1 MMTERNAVRRLRML
15 SAVGAAAI
23 VGVLIIQVVILIT
36 LSLTTLPASRSINAS
51 GLRRGLTLRILYDST
66 IHDDGD
72 LHRAIVA
79 LSENQENFGDLSPSE
94 ETVFDR
100 FVTHPT
106 RADGFALFEL
116 FNAKTNA
123 YEVAARVSRA
133 RFRIGAIVT
142 GLVAIA
148 IALLVYFRLARP
160 SETAWA
166 AMVER
171 LDESRERFR
180 SMFEFHPDAIALID
194 EDGRIVQA
202 NPALER
208 LSLYRA
214 DDLVGVPLDTLAPAP
229 DAIEH
234 AGLAQQLFSNASR
247 GFEAAMRTRTGS
259 ALMVHVDTVP
269 MRVSGTLEG
278 VYVIARDVTQQ
289 RELEFRER
297 SQRERLR
304 ALARISS
311 VHAGSVER
319 QIAETLQ
326 FAMLALELKGAVVTR
341 VYDDEVRVVHSVG
354 ETLPVGATYP
364 FAESYTRHIFGANK
378 MIVFWDQESNE
389 WLNDPAQARFGWGAL
404 ITTTAFAD
412 GVPVGAVSFMAR
424 PVRRHPFEEADLDF
438 ARVVAAMIGA
448 SLARERRED
457 ELEAIAY
464 VDAVTRL
471 PNRRYAMEQLR
482 LAIARAERSGETVV
496 AYFIDLDGF
505 KGVNDAFGH
514 AVGDEFLAIT
524 AARLRAVL
532 REGDVLARVGGDEF
546 LAIQSGP
553 PDDAGALRL
562 GERLIEA
569 ASDRAIFD
577 GRSVRVGAS
586 VGIAVSPRDATT
598 AEELL
603 ERADQAMYASKR
615 AGKGVA
621 TLSS

>member
-1 MMTERNAVRRLRML
+1 MTERNAVRRLRKL
-15 SAVGAAAI
+15 SAVGAAAMI
-23 VGVLIIQVVILIT
+23 GVLIIQVVILIT

-51 GLRRGLTLRILYDST
+51 GLRRGQVLRILYDGT
-66 IHDDGD
+66 VHDDVD
-72 LHRAIVA
+72 LHRALVS
-79 LSENQENFGDLSPSE
+79 LSENQENFDDLSPSE
-94 ETVFDR
+94 QATFDR
-100 FVTHPT
+100 FVVHPT
-106 RADGFALFEL
+106 RKDGFALFYL

-123 YEVAARVSRA
+123 YEAASRVSRA
-133 RFRIGAIVT
+133 RFRIGAVVT
-142 GLVAIA
+142 SLLAIG
-148 IALLVYFRLARP
+148 IALLLYFRLTRP
-160 SETAWA
+160 SEAVWA

-180 SMFEFHPDAIALID
+180 SIFEFHPDAIALID

-214 DDLVGVPLDTLAPAP
+214 DDLVGAPLDTLAPAP

-234 AGLAQQLFSNASR
+234 AGLAQQLFSNTSR

-269 MRVSGTLEG
+269 MRVGDALEG
-278 VYVIARDVTQQ
+278 VYVIARDVTHQ
-289 RELEFRER
+289 RDLEFRER

-311 VHAGSVER
+311 VNAGSVDR
-319 QIAETLQ
+319 QISETLQ
-326 FAMLALELKGAVVTR
+326 FAMLALDLKGAVVTR
-341 VYDDEVRVVHSVG
+341 VYDDEVKVVHSVG
-354 ETLPVGATYP
+354 ETLQVGATYP
-364 FAESYTRHIFGANK
+364 FAESYTRHIFGGNK
-378 MIVFWDQESNE
+378 VIAFWDRESNE
-389 WLNDPAQARFGWGAL
+389 YLNDAAQARFGWGAL

-424 PVRRHPFEEADLDF
+424 PARRHPFEDADLDF
-438 ARVVAAMIGA
+438 VRVVAAMIGA

-471 PNRRYAMEQLR
+471 PNRRYGMEQLR
-482 LAIARAERSGETVV
+482 LAVARAERSGEAVV
-496 AYFIDLDGF
+496 VYFIDLDGF

-514 AVGDEFLAIT
+514 AIGDEFLAIT

-546 LAIQSGP
+546 LAIQVAP
-553 PDDAGALRL
+553 QDDAGALRL

-569 ASDRAIFD
+569 ASERTIFD

-586 VGIAVSPRDATT
+586 VGIAMSPRDAAT
-598 AEELL
+598 ADALL

>member
-1 MMTERNAVRRLRML
+1 MTERNAVRRLRKL
-15 SAVGAAAI
+15 SAVGAAAMI
-23 VGVLIIQVVILIT
+23 GVLIIQVVILIT

-51 GLRRGLTLRILYDST
+51 GLRRGLTLRILYDGT
-66 IHDDGD
+66 IHDDAD

-79 LSENQENFGDLSPSE
+79 LSADQANFDDLSPSE
-94 ETVFDR
+94 QATFDR
-100 FVTHPT
+100 FVVHPT
-106 RADGFALFEL
+106 RADGFTLFKS
-116 FNAKTNA
+116 FDAKTNA
-123 YEVAARVSRA
+123 YEGAARASRA

-142 GLVAIA
+142 SLLAIG

-160 SETAWA
+160 SEAAWS

-171 LDESRERFR
+171 LEESRERFR
-180 SMFEFHPDAIALID
+180 SMFAFHPDAIALID
-194 EDGRIVQA
+194 DQGRIVQA

-214 DDLVGVPLDTLAPAP
+214 DELQGAPLDTLAPAP

-234 AGLAQQLFSNASR
+234 SGLAQPLFFESSR
-247 GFEAAMRTRTGS
+247 GFEAAMRTRTGGS
-259 ALMVHVDTVP
+259 LMVHVDTVP
-269 MRVSGTLEG
+269 MRIGGALEG
-278 VYVIARDVTQQ
+278 VYVIARDVTEQ
-289 RELEFRER
+289 RDLEFRER

-304 ALARISS
+304 ALARIAS
-311 VHAGSVER
+311 VHAGSVDR
-319 QIAETLQ
+319 QISETLQ
-326 FAMLALELKGAVVTR
+326 FAVLALELRGAIVTR

-378 MIVFWDQESNE
+378 IIAFWDRESNQ
-389 WLNDPAQARFGWGAL
+389 WLNDSAQARFGWGAL

-412 GVPVGAVSFMAR
+412 GVPVGAVSFTSR
-424 PVRRHPFEEADLDF
+424 TPRRRPFEEADLDF

-448 SLARERRED
+448 SLARERREN

-464 VDAVTRL
+464 IDAVTRL
-471 PNRRYAMEQLR
+471 PNRRYGMDQLR
-482 LAIARAERSGETVV
+482 LAIARAARDDGSVFV
-496 AYFIDLDGF
+496 YFIDLDGF

-514 AVGDEFLAIT
+514 AIGDEFLAIT
-524 AARLRAVL
+524 AARLRAIL

-546 LAIQSGP
+546 LAIQVAP
-553 PDDAGALRL
+553 QDDAGALRL

-569 ASDRAIFD
+569 ASDRAIFE
-577 GRSVRVGAS
+577 GRSVAVGAS
-586 VGIAVSPRDATT
+586 VGIATYPRDAAT

>member
-1 MMTERNAVRRLRML
+1 MTERNAVGRLRKL
-15 SAVGAAAI
+15 SAVGAAAMI
-23 VGVLIIQVVILIT
+23 GVLIIQVVILVT

-51 GLRRGLTLRILYDST
+51 GLRRGLTLRILYDGT
-66 IHDDGD
+66 IHDDAD

-79 LSENQENFGDLSPSE
+79 LSTDQANFGDLSPSE
-94 ETVFDR
+94 QAIFDR
-100 FVTHPT
+100 FVVQPT
-106 RADGFALFEL
+106 RVDGFTLFRL
-116 FNAKTNA
+116 FDAKTNA
-123 YEVAARVSRA
+123 YEGAARASRA
-133 RFRIGAIVT
+133 RFRIGAIIT
-142 GLVAIA
+142 SLLAIG

-160 SETAWA
+160 SEAAWA

-171 LDESRERFR
+171 LEESRERFR
-180 SMFEFHPDAIALID
+180 SMFAFHPDAIALID
-194 EDGRIVQA
+194 DQGRIVQA

-208 LSLYRA
+208 LSLYRTEELNGA
-214 DDLVGVPLDTLAPAP
+214 PLDMLAPAP

-234 AGLAQQLFSNASR
+234 AGLAQPLFFESSR
-247 GFEAAMRTRTGS
+247 GFEAAMRTRTGGS
-259 ALMVHVDTVP
+259 LIVHVDTVP
-269 MRVSGTLEG
+269 MRIAGVLEG
-278 VYVIARDVTQQ
+278 VYVIARDVSEQ
-289 RELEFRER
+289 RDLEFRER

-304 ALARISS
+304 ALARIAS
-311 VHAGSVER
+311 VHAGSVDR
-319 QIAETLQ
+319 QISETLQ
-326 FAMLALELKGAVVTR
+326 FAVLALELRGALVTR

-378 MIVFWDQESNE
+378 IIAFWDRESNQ
-389 WLNDPAQARFGWGAL
+389 WINDSAQARFGWGAL

-412 GVPVGAVSFMAR
+412 GVPVGAVSFTSR
-424 PVRRHPFEEADLDF
+424 TPRRRAFEEADLDF

-464 VDAVTRL
+464 IDAVTRL
-471 PNRRYAMEQLR
+471 PNRRYGMDQLR
-482 LAIARAERSGETVV
+482 LAIARAARNDASVFV
-496 AYFIDLDGF
+496 YFIDLDGF

-514 AVGDEFLAIT
+514 AIGDEFLAIT

-546 LAIQSGP
+546 LAIQVAP
-553 PDDAGALRL
+553 QDDAGALRL

-569 ASDRAIFD
+569 ASDRAIFE
-577 GRSVRVGAS
+577 GRSVSVGAS
-586 VGIAVSPRDATT
+586 VGIATYPRDAAT

>member
-1 MMTERNAVRRLRML
+1 MTERDAVRRLRKL
-15 SAVGAAAI
+15 SAVGAGAMI
-23 VGVLIIQVVILIT
+23 GVLIIQVVILVT

-51 GLRRGLTLRILYDST
+51 GLRRGLTLRVLYDGT
-66 IHDDGD
+66 VHDDAD

-79 LSENQENFGDLSPSE
+79 LSEDQANFDDLSPSE
-94 ETVFDR
+94 EATFDR
-100 FVTHPT
+100 FVVHPT
-106 RADGFALFEL
+106 RADGFALFAL
-116 FNAKTNA
+116 FNAKTTA
-123 YEVAARVSRA
+123 YEVAGRASRG
-133 RFRIGAIVT
+133 RFRIGAIIT
-142 GLVAIA
+142 SLLAIG

-160 SETAWA
+160 AETAWA

-180 SMFEFHPDAIALID
+180 SMFAFHPDAIALID
-194 EDGRIVQA
+194 DHGRIVQA

-214 DDLVGVPLDTLAPAP
+214 QDLIGVSLDTLAPAP

-234 AGLAQQLFSNASR
+234 AGLAQQLFSNTSR

-269 MRVSGTLEG
+269 MRVGEVLEG
-278 VYVIARDVTQQ
+278 VYVIARDVSQQ

-311 VHAGSVER
+311 VNAGSVDR
-319 QIAETLQ
+319 QISETLQ

-341 VYDDEVRVVHSVG
+341 VYDDEVKVVHSVG
-354 ETLPVGATYP
+354 ETLQVGATYP
-364 FAESYTRHIFGANK
+364 FAESYTRHILGTNK
-378 MIVFWDQESNE
+378 MIMFWDRESNE
-389 WLNDPAQARFGWGAL
+389 LLGDLAQARFGWGSL
-404 ITTTAFAD
+404 ITTSAFAD
-412 GVPVGAVSFMAR
+412 GVPVGAVSFMSRASR
-424 PVRRHPFEEADLDF
+424 KRPFEEADLDF
-438 ARVVAAMIGA
+438 VRVVAAMIGA

-482 LAIARAERSGETVV
+482 LATARAQRSGEAIFV
-496 AYFIDLDGF
+496 YFIDLDGF

-514 AVGDEFLAIT
+514 AIGDEFLAIT

-546 LAIQSGP
+546 LAIQVAAQ
-553 PDDAGALRL
+553 DDAGALRL

-577 GRSVRVGAS
+577 GRSVAVGAS
-586 VGIAVSPRDATT
+586 VGIATYPRDAAT